1 MLIRLSL
8 AAIACLTLSAEA
20 VGQPPKAV
28 PRELNAI
35 LCTTE
40 GQAITVAT
48 SMAAGK
54 TEPIAINDVNKAARA
69 EVCRHYIGY
78 AVMEIEKTENYQGSL
93 FMLAGF
99 RLTEDG
105 ALAWTADWLAPFDG
119 SSLSRGT

>member
-8 AAIACLTLSAEA
+8 AAIACLTLTAHA
-20 VGQPPKAV
+20 VAQPPKAAA
-28 PRELNAI
+28 RELNAI

-40 GQAITVAT
+40 DQAIAVVT

-54 TEPIAINDVNKAARA
+54 TEPIAINDVNKTARA

-78 AVMEIEKTENYQGSL
+78 AVVEIEKTENHQGSL
-93 FMLAGF
+93 VMLAGF

-119 SSLSRGT
+119 SSLSRRT